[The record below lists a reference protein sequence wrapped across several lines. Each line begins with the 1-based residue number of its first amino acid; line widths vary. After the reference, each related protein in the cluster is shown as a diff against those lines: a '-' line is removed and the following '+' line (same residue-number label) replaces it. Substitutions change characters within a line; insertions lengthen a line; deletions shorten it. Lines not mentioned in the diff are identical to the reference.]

1 MHLNFELS
9 LLDKK
14 TSTTVKGVLILLI
27 ILGHNSILMHTQNG
41 DTPILLYRYLYHF
54 HVYCFLILPM
64 LYNVP
69 VMTCSRLKK
78 DISHLFKPY
87 VFLFIALVSYQ
98 IILGERINPERVFE
112 AFISGNEPLIK
123 GALGASFPWFLPTMF
138 TFLILRNTL
147 CWRPKLLKIVFAIS
161 VTVYLLTR
169 VLNVFSLYTFNYF
182 LGCMV
187 ALAYFS
193 VGIIVRKIYLYI
205 TQKKEYIK
213 FVHLITVVST
223 VLFFIYYKSNYMEL
237 WFSLNAW
244 VIMPISVF
252 ISLLSIIE
260 VTKEF
265 KFMYALEY
273 LGKITLPIYVFH
285 MFIYNAIVMVIG
297 KLHIPINCFIGVI
310 AFFLTIGL
318 CLFLIKLLKRFNLYL
333 ILFGGTREIDLKM

>member
-14 TSTTVKGVLILLI
+14 TSTIVKGVLILLI

-41 DTPILLYRYLYHF
+41 DTPILLYRYLYHY

-69 VMTCSRLKK
+69 VITYNRLKK
-78 DISHLFKPY
+78 DFSHLFKPY

-98 IILGERINPERVFE
+98 LILGERINPERVFE

-123 GALGASFPWFLPTMF
+123 DALGASFPWFLPTMF
-138 TFLILRNTL
+138 SFIILRNTL

-161 VTVYLLTR
+161 LAVYLLTR

-193 VGIIVRKIYLYI
+193 VGIVVRKIYFYL
-205 TQKKEYIK
+205 TNKNEYIK
-213 FVHLITVVST
+213 FVYLLAAIST
-223 VLFFIYYKSNYMEL
+223 ALFFIYYRTNNMEL

-244 VIMPISVF
+244 VIMPVSVF
-252 ISLLSIIE
+252 ISLLCIIE
-260 VTKEF
+260 ASKDF
-265 KFMYALEY
+265 KFLYVFEC
-273 LGKITLPIYVFH
+273 LGKLTLPIYVFH
-285 MFIYNAIVMVIG
+285 MFIYNAILLLIG
-297 KLHIPINCFIGVI
+297 KLHIPINCFVGVMT
-310 AFFLTIGL
+310 FFLTVGL
-318 CLFLIKLLKRFNLYL
+318 CILVIILLKKLNLYRVL
-333 ILFGGTREIDLKM
+333 LGNTRE

>member
-1 MHLNFELS
+1 MRLNFELS

-14 TSTTVKGVLILLI
+14 TSTIVKGVLILLI

-41 DTPILLYRYLYHF
+41 DEPILLYRYLYHY

-69 VMTCSRLKK
+69 VMTCNRLKK

-98 IILGERINPERVFE
+98 LIVGERINPVRVLE

-123 GALGASFPWFLPTMF
+123 GAIGASFPWFLPTMF

-147 CWRPKLLKIVFAIS
+147 CWRPILLKIVFAIS
-161 VTVYLLTR
+161 LAVYLLTR

-182 LGCMV
+182 LGSMV

-193 VGIIVRKIYLYI
+193 VGIVVRKIYLYI
-205 TQKKEYIK
+205 SNKKEYIK
-213 FVHLITVVST
+213 FVYLLAVVSST
-223 VLFFIYYKSNYMEL
+223 LFFKYYRTNYMEL
-237 WFSLNAW
+237 WYSLNAW

-252 ISLLSIIE
+252 ISLLCIIE
-260 VTKEF
+260 ASKDI
-265 KFMYALEY
+265 KFLYVFEW
-273 LGKITLPIYVFH
+273 LGKLTLPIYVFH
-285 MFIYNAIVMVIG
+285 MFIYNAILLVID
-297 KLHIPINCFIGVI
+297 KLHIPINCFVGVMT
-310 AFFLTIGL
+310 FFLTIGL
-318 CLFLIKLLKRFNLYL
+318 CLFLIQLLKRFNLYRV
-333 ILFGGTREIDLKM
+333 LFGNTRE